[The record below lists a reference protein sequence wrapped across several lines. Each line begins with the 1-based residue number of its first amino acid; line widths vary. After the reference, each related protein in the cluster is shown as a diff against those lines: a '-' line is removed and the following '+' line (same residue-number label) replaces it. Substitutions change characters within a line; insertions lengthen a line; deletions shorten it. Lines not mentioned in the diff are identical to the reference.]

1 MNDEGAPAAGVQKG
15 GRKEFIL
22 RSLRETG
29 QVSVSEIA
37 DALTVSE
44 MTVRRDLERL
54 DREGLL
60 RRVHGG
66 ATMKRGAFLS
76 RAELQPD
83 EKNRI
88 ASAAAEMISSGDSVG
103 IDIGTTCH
111 GVAVRLAARENLMIV
126 TNSIYAALEFQY
138 SRSTALVLGG
148 QITNDASLVNGEQ
161 VGMAPEVHLD
171 TLILGCGG
179 VTAADGV
186 SYFDL
191 AETQIRQRLCGN
203 ASRTILVADHTKLQR
218 RRPVLLRG
226 GLDILDVLIT
236 SASPPGEMS
245 RALAHAGVEVV
256 VV

>member
-1 MNDEGAPAAGVQKG
+1 MNDADASGAGAPKES
-15 GRKEFIL
+15 RKEFIL
-22 RSLRETG
+22 RRLRETG
-29 QVSVSEIA
+29 QVSVSEVA
-37 DALTVSE
+37 DARAVSE

-66 ATMKRGAFLS
+66 ATMNRGAFLS

-83 EKNRI
+83 EKSRI
-88 ASAAAEMISSGDSVG
+88 AKAAAEMISPGDSVG

-111 GVAVRLAARENLMIV
+111 SVAVHLAARENLMIV
-126 TNSIYAALEFQY
+126 TNSIYAALEFQH

-161 VGMAPEVHLD
+161 VGMVPEVHLD

-179 VTAADGV
+179 VTAEDGV

-191 AETQIRQRLCGN
+191 AETQIRQQLCTKAG
-203 ASRTILVADHTKLQR
+203 RTILVADHTKLQR

-226 GLDILDVLIT
+226 GLDILDVLVT
-236 SASPPGEMS
+236 SAPPPAEMS
-245 RALAHAGVEVV
+245 RALARADVDVIVV
-256 VV
+256 